1 MPARLSSSSLAD
13 QASQIQT
20 VGLRP
25 IQKVISGALYSL
37 ESCSKYIH
45 GLLSGRRCVF
55 PIMGRGS
62 GPGGYPSN
70 QFLFHIFLIYIYIF

>member
-1 MPARLSSSSLAD
+1 MPARLSSSSLAH

-37 ESCSKYIH
+37 ASFSK
-45 GLLSGRRCVF
+45 
-55 PIMGRGS
+55 
-62 GPGGYPSN
+62 
-70 QFLFHIFLIYIYIF
+70 